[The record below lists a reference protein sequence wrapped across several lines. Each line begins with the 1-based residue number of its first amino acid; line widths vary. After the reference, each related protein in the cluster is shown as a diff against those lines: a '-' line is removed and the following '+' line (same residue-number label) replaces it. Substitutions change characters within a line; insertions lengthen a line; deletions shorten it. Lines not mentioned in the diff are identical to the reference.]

1 MKLSTEPYSFEHS
14 DALASSQLVSHK
26 RASSQEFARKSLLT
40 QDFLHKNSL
49 TSRMNFVYELK
60 LAAIAT
66 FGGEKLLINSVKKR
80 EIQIVQGLAGLL
92 DVWA

>member
-1 MKLSTEPYSFEHS
+1 
-14 DALASSQLVSHK
+14 
-26 RASSQEFARKSLLT
+26 
-40 QDFLHKNSL
+40 
-49 TSRMNFVYELK
+49 MNFVYELK